1 MSISCRITVGAILAV
16 LAAFSSSSS
25 SQPVTPAGCPS
36 SCGEVTIPYPFGL
49 SEDCYLNPSFL
60 ITCNDTFSPPKPF
73 LRKSNIEVAN
83 ISLEGELR
91 IYTYVGSS
99 CKNNQS
105 GDWTT
110 NSTISKTQLSS
121 FSFSTTKNR
130 FTAVGCD
137 TLATVTILNGDNSSS
152 GCLSMCNNYDSVSQG
167 SCDGF
172 GCCQTAIPKNI
183 RNYTISVGTY
193 RNLTDVWVSIPC
205 SHVFIAEEASFKFS
219 KDNLTNMQPHES
231 VPTVVDWAVWNETCA
246 GASEISSSYACKAD
260 NSLCY
265 DPQDINGYR
274 CNCSQGYRGNP
285 YMTNGCQDI
294 NECVDPN
301 DNECEKIC
309 VNTPGNYTCSCPG
322 GFHGDGRRSGEGCI
336 RNESLVVKITVGV
349 SAGIIVLLFF
359 VGFLYFWMKRRNL
372 IRLKEKYFKQN
383 GGLLLQQQLGNGDAS
398 TSSNARIFTAE
409 ELKKATGNYNESRI
423 VGRGGYGTVYKGISP
438 NKTVVA
444 IKKSKQVDPTQ
455 VQQFVNEVT
464 ILSQINHRNVVK
476 LLGCCLE
483 TEVPLLVYEF
493 VSNGTLFDHIH
504 GGTKMSWETRL
515 RIAAETA
522 GVLSYLHS
530 AASIPIIHRD
540 IKSTNILLDE
550 NYVAKVSDFGASRLV
565 PLDQAEMST
574 LVQGTLGY
582 LDPEYLRTSTLTEK
596 SDVYSF
602 GVVLVELLT
611 GKMVLSFDKPEEER
625 CLAMYFLSSLKEGRL
640 FQIVEDSNVKSDDD
654 AQQVKEVAMLSKRC
668 LRMRGDER
676 PTMKEVAMKLEG
688 IRVMAQHPWVAVELN
703 HEETHNLLGE
713 AFKSLDHAYTSTTNE
728 SMMDQLLPSMSGG
741 R

>member
-16 LAAFSSSSS
+16 LAAFSSSSSS

-193 RNLTDVWVSIPC
+193 RNFTDVWVSIPC

-219 KDNLTNMQPHES
+219 KDNLTNMQPHEF
-231 VPTVVDWAVWNETCA
+231 VPTVVDWAVWNEACA

-285 YMTNGCQDI
+285 YMTNGCQ
-294 NECVDPN
+294 
-301 DNECEKIC
+301 
-309 VNTPGNYTCSCPG
+309 
-322 GFHGDGRRSGEGCI
+322 GEAE
-336 RNESLVVKITVGV
+336 R
-349 SAGIIVLLFF
+349 
-359 VGFLYFWMKRRNL
+359 
-372 IRLKEKYFKQN
+372 
-383 GGLLLQQQLGNGDAS
+383 DAS
-398 TSSNARIFTAE
+398 VTNRWWCQRWDNS
-409 ELKKATGNYNESRI
+409 ATLLRW
-423 VGRGGYGTVYKGISP
+423 IS
-438 NKTVVA
+438 V
-444 IKKSKQVDPTQ
+444 
-455 VQQFVNEVT
+455 
-464 ILSQINHRNVVK
+464 
-476 LLGCCLE
+476 
-483 TEVPLLVYEF
+483 
-493 VSNGTLFDHIH
+493 
-504 GGTKMSWETRL
+504 
-515 RIAAETA
+515 
-522 GVLSYLHS
+522 
-530 AASIPIIHRD
+530 
-540 IKSTNILLDE
+540 LLDE
-550 NYVAKVSDFGASRLV
+550 
-565 PLDQAEMST
+565 
-574 LVQGTLGY
+574 
-582 LDPEYLRTSTLTEK
+582 
-596 SDVYSF
+596 
-602 GVVLVELLT
+602 
-611 GKMVLSFDKPEEER
+611 EEESHKAQR
-625 CLAMYFLSSLKEGRL
+625 E
-640 FQIVEDSNVKSDDD
+640 IVEDSNVKSDDD
-654 AQQVKEVAMLSKRC
+654 AQQVKEVAMPAKRC